1 MEQRRSEERGKALL
15 SAKSTVS
22 LPTVNL
28 SAQFGDNG
36 RFDTQILYP
45 DLASIKDASDEFDE
59 ESLRRYYPS
68 LEMSRSGM
76 MLVNEEH
83 VARGGLLREVSRFDA
98 DGTELEL
105 HIKGETGESFSWN
118 LNLQQM
124 PEQTRALV
132 VNRANGKTWLLKH
145 GDKVETT
152 LTEPNAVYDLYTGSR
167 DRLEQL
173 QQDLMPQEFAL
184 EPNYPNPFNPMT
196 NIRYSLPSQ
205 QHVKLEVYDV
215 IGRRVKVLTNNV
227 QQAGWHVVQFDAG
240 SLASG
245 VYLYRLT
252 TDNNVKVRKMTL
264 VK

>member
-1 MEQRRSEERGKALL
+1 MPA
-15 SAKSTVS
+15 
-22 LPTVNL
+22 VNL
-28 SAQFGDNG
+28 SAEFGENG
-36 RFDTQILYP
+36 RFDTEILYP
-45 DLASIKDASDEFDE
+45 DLANTKVASDEFDE

-105 HIKGETGESFSWN
+105 HIKGETGEPFSWN
-118 LNLQQM
+118 LDLQQM
-124 PEQTRALV
+124 PEQTRVLI
-132 VNRANGKTWLLKH
+132 VNRANSKTWLLKH
-145 GDKVETT
+145 GEEMETT
-152 LTEPNAVYDLYTGSR
+152 LTEPNAVYDLYTGDR

-173 QQDLMPQEFAL
+173 QKDLMPQEFSL

-196 NIRYSLPSQ
+196 NIRYSIPAQ